1 MMPRVSESFWIKE
14 IQILSQFTARFLLS
28 KIYARSFWLSA
39 IVKKKF
45 SPVVDVKLYHNIVK
59 VARGLNQL
67 NLNYI
72 FVGSGREKTSWS
84 AWMRVKFW
92 LPYSQTLFVDKM
104 EWTNHW
110 ERSAG
115 WGIDHLIST
124 SFQCNSKAN
133 LVNLCHIITR
143 YVFAVASIT
152 DLQSCHEA
160 EGKTVKGQ
168 TQQPIDVN

>member
-67 NLNYI
+67 NLNY
-72 FVGSGREKTSWS
+72 K
-84 AWMRVKFW
+84 
-92 LPYSQTLFVDKM
+92 
-104 EWTNHW
+104 
-110 ERSAG
+110 
-115 WGIDHLIST
+115 
-124 SFQCNSKAN
+124 
-133 LVNLCHIITR
+133 
-143 YVFAVASIT
+143 
-152 DLQSCHEA
+152 
-160 EGKTVKGQ
+160 
-168 TQQPIDVN
+168 